1 VPGVRLGGAGLFA
14 YFADQKGDIVQ
25 RNLALVAVAVALIV
39 VIVISFL
46 PGTWDLLLPWV
57 SLQGPIP
64 T

>member
-1 VPGVRLGGAGLFA
+1 VRLGGAGLFA

-46 PGTWDLLLPWV
+46 PGSWDLLLPWV